1 MNIQNLIKRKLARP
15 ESITAVRQILE
26 TDDGLSR
33 SAVAERVCEH
43 LGLLN
48 ARGKPQRAGCLK
60 ALRELERAGHFLLPT
75 ARRCPKHGSPKR
87 LAEPVD
93 PPVDVPERV
102 GEVKDLVLLKVET
115 DRQVRIWNELMERE
129 HPRGGGALVGVQVRY
144 LIGSAHG
151 WLGGLGFGASALQL
165 KDRDR
170 WIGWDG
176 AGRRAHLHRIVGLSR
191 FLIRPMVACHNL
203 ASRVL
208 GMALRQLPEDVESRY
223 GYRPWLVET
232 FVESARYRGTCYRAA
247 NWIEVGQTQGRGRQ
261 DRYNRCA
268 ETRKSIFLY
277 PLAADFRTRLGV
289 GSEPV
294 GETLD
299 ISEGLEEHGWAEQEF
314 GDAPLGDRRLG
325 KRLVESAAI
334 QARTPGRAFSGAAQ
348 GDWPRVKGYYRMIDQ
363 PEDSAVRLEAILAPH
378 RHRTIARMRAQR
390 TVLCIQDGTEL
401 NYASL
406 AQCEGLG
413 VIGTNQT
420 GANSRGLHLHSTL
433 AVTTEGLPLGVLD
446 AQCWAPQP
454 KSQQPS
460 LPAYAIP
467 IEQKKG
473 FCWIKSLRDSHAL
486 AKELPNTHQVCVMD
500 READCFE
507 LFAEPRHRRVDLLVR
522 AKHDRCTSAERK
534 LFDILRTSPVRGHLA
549 IRIPRQSSRPKLS
562 KKKAR
567 PKREA
572 RTATVALGY
581 RQVDLLPPAYLKGK
595 TPITLWAI
603 HIRELSPPPNEKP
616 LEWFLLT
623 TCDITDDEQARQCI
637 RWYTLRW
644 RIEDWHRVLKSG
656 CRIEGLAHQT
666 AERLKRAIA
675 INLVIAW
682 RLMLMTLLG
691 RACPDL
697 PAEVLF
703 SDLEVSVLRAY
714 AAKKTAAAHAPG

>member
-75 ARRCPKHGSPKR
+75 ARRCPKPGSPKR

-93 PPVDVPERV
+93 PPVEVPERV

-261 DRYNRCA
+261 DRYNRCT

-500 READCFE
+500 READFFE

-562 KKKAR
+562 KKKPR